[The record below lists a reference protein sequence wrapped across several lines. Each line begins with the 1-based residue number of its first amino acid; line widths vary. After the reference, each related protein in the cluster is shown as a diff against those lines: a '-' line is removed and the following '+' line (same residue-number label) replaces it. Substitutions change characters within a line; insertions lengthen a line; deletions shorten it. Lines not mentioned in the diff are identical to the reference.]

1 MAKEGIELIKE
12 LQLENALELENIERI
27 KDYTD
32 LIGIW
37 SMINSSVYRFSKH
50 EKELIKKVNIVYDL
64 DNLNPLNLY
73 KYGLYVNILAG
84 INKGLSKREITKV
97 YNNMPI
103 KSKDEINIKAI
114 EICEVLN
121 KKPSAFLNKI

>member
-1 MAKEGIELIKE
+1 M
-12 LQLENALELENIERI
+12 
-27 KDYTD
+27 
-32 LIGIW
+32 
-37 SMINSSVYRFSKH
+37 
-50 EKELIKKVNIVYDL
+50 VNDKFICLSDL

-121 KKPSAFLNKI
+121 KKPSAFLNKIYNDIENEILIGKLNNDKESITKYILKKYVKQEN